1 MNVLNLRMKEI
12 KKLRELYLEPGVL
25 NTEAY
30 MLVLK
35 RKYSPDKKE
44 RVFKYLDMQED
55 QSIMSKKLYTVTT
68 LDTLDE
74 YKEIEE
80 LIIPDSIIYV
90 DHNIAGFACELI
102 YNHKNL
108 GIIINNKNISLDKK
122 LSYLKQMGD
131 IIDKVERIKREDN
144 VFQFGDLNEYN
155 FIIDT
160 NDKVKAIDLDSAY
173 LGVGEPL
180 NMAYYLLKNK
190 YIKSLPEKYK
200 STNKGI
206 VIPSNNTD
214 LYCYNMILLNAL
226 SKENLY
232 RKDIDT
238 YYKYLDYIKSLDLP
252 KDLLESLNNIYIP
265 KDNINPK
272 DCLEEINPSLEKELE
287 YETFQKVL
295 K

>member
-35 RKYSPDKKE
+35 RKYSSDKKE

-68 LDTLDE
+68 LDTLDD

-80 LIIPDSIIYV
+80 LILPDSIIYV
-90 DHNIAGFACELI
+90 DGNIAGFACPI
-102 YNHKNL
+102 VYNHKNL
-108 GIIINNKNISLDKK
+108 GLIINNKDISLDKK
-122 LSYLKQMGD
+122 IAYLKQMGD
-131 IIDKVERIKREDN
+131 IIDKVQRVKREDN
-144 VFQFGDLNEYN
+144 VFQFGDLNEFN

-160 NDKVKAIDLDSAY
+160 NNQVKAIDLDSSY

-200 STNKGI
+200 STKKGI
-206 VIPSNNTD
+206 VIGN
-214 LYCYNMILLNAL
+214 
-226 SKENLY
+226 
-232 RKDIDT
+232 
-238 YYKYLDYIKSLDLP
+238 
-252 KDLLESLNNIYIP
+252 
-265 KDNINPK
+265 
-272 DCLEEINPSLEKELE
+272 
-287 YETFQKVL
+287 
-295 K
+295 